1 MVIRRVI
8 LKTRGIREI
17 RGTRKLRT
25 LRMVRNRPPP
35 IAQLLTMGYTAA
47 VVIPHQSGKRKR
59 TPDSTGN
66 MDESATEADNFVT
79 STVLPWIQSR
89 SHRVNDRQH
98 RMTPSADSLPVPRLS
113 PEFLD
118 PPSPHSFA
126 SDSGQDVKHQKPMSS
141 RKAKALQMAKAEVCR
156 FVGSTWRTKVTC
168 TGDRGLNI
176 HWVHGE
182 NIESA
187 VNM

>member
-1 MVIRRVI
+1 
-8 LKTRGIREI
+8 
-17 RGTRKLRT
+17 
-25 LRMVRNRPPP
+25 MVRNRPPP